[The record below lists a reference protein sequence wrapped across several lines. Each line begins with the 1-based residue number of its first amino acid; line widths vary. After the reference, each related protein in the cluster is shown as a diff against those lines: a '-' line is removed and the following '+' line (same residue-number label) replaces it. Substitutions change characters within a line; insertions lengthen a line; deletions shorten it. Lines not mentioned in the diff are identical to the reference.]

1 MHWMTALIVKASE
14 SLDIEPKV
22 LSDLYLLDIDPMVS
36 TMRLVRLYQ
45 TCVKMGV

>member
-1 MHWMTALIVKASE
+1 MHWMTALIHKASE

-22 LSDLYLLDIDPMVS
+22 LSDRYLFDIDPMVS

-45 TCVKMGV
+45 TYVKMGV